1 MLENEEW
8 KYDMIPEIMDGKNIA
23 DFVDKDILQKLDAL
37 EKEEE
42 ILEKAREM
50 ELNGISDEEILD
62 DETENAF
69 KEVVTKRAKLRLEHK
84 LKRH

>member
-1 MLENEEW
+1 
-8 KYDMIPEIMDGKNIA
+8 MIPEIMDGKNIA

>member
-1 MLENEEW
+1 M
-8 KYDMIPEIMDGKNIA
+8 
-23 DFVDKDILQKLDAL
+23 DAL

-69 KEVVTKRAKLRLEHK
+69 KEIVTKRAKLRLEHK
-84 LKRH
+84 LKRHQTSKNVHK